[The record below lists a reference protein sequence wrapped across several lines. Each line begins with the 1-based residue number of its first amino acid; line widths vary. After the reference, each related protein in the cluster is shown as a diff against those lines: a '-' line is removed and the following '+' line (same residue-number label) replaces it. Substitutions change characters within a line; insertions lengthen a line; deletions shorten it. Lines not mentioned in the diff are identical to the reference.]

1 MAMSLVSTIIEPE
14 AAGAVFLILVM
25 GFVTVLA
32 VIKRVLYVCQP
43 SEVLIFSGRRR
54 ESGNK
59 HVAGYRIIRGGRGIR
74 VPLFETVDRMDLTNM
89 IIEVRVQNAYS
100 KGGIPLSVQGVANIK
115 VPGEEPLLNNCLER
129 FLGKSRDEIMKIARE
144 TLEGNLR
151 GVLAGLTPEQVNKDK
166 EEFAAKLAE
175 EAEQDLSRLGLV
187 MDTLKI
193 QNVSDD
199 VGYLDAIGRQI
210 SAQIRRSAQIAE
222 AEARAEA
229 AEQKWRNTMNGELSK
244 LEADIE
250 ISRKE
255 NDRRVADATT
265 RREALIAQQLAEVQA
280 SVAQAKAEV
289 DTQDARIEQV
299 RLQLEADVLQPAEA
313 ARREAEEN
321 AKGDAAKIVEQGQAT
336 AKVLTDIAQR
346 YNTSG
351 TAGRDILLMQKLVP
365 LMTKMS
371 SSIGVLKVD
380 RLTVLGK
387 GGGQNGDGEELAGK
401 LINYGE
407 QIKAATGIDLNAVA
421 KQKLRESP
429 AAAPKSAGSE
439 HALRPPRDP
448 YGGLQPVYD
457 EPDGPPDQP
466 DAQDVYWGQ
475 DAPDDG
481 SSAR

>member
-1 MAMSLVSTIIEPE
+1 MSAS
-14 AAGAVFLILVM
+14 LILAATGSAV
-25 GFVTVLA
+25 GALALILILAFVSVIM

-54 ESGNK
+54 VAGNGR
-59 HVAGYRIIRGGRGIR
+59 VAGYRIIRGGRGIR
-74 VPLFETVDRMDLTNM
+74 IPLFETVDRMDLTNM
-89 IIEVRVQNAYS
+89 IIEVQVANAYS

-129 FLGKSRDEIMKIARE
+129 FLGKSREEIMKIARE

-166 EEFAAKLAE
+166 EEFASKLAE

-187 MDTLKI
+187 VDTLKI

-210 SAQIRRSAQIAE
+210 SAQIRRNAQIAE

-244 LEADIE
+244 LDAEIE

-255 NDRRVADATT
+255 NERRVADART
-265 RREALIAQQLAEVQA
+265 RRDAMIAQQLAEVQA
-280 SVAQAKAEV
+280 SVAQANAEL
-289 DTQDARIEQV
+289 DTQQARIEQV
-299 RLQLEADVLQPAEA
+299 RLQLDADVIQPAEA

-336 AKVLTDIAQR
+336 AKVLTDIADR

-351 TAGRDILLMQKLVP
+351 SAGRDILLMQKLVP
-365 LMTKMS
+365 LMSKMAQS
-371 SSIGVLKVD
+371 MGELKVD
-380 RLTVLGK
+380 RLTVLGR
-387 GGGQNGDGEELAGK
+387 GGEGGEGDDLAGK
-401 LINYGE
+401 LVNYGE
-407 QIKAATGIDLNAVA
+407 QIKAATGIDVPALV
-421 KQKLRESP
+421 KTKL
-429 AAAPKSAGSE
+429 G
-439 HALRPPRDP
+439 
-448 YGGLQPVYD
+448 V
-457 EPDGPPDQP
+457 
-466 DAQDVYWGQ
+466 
-475 DAPDDG
+475 
-481 SSAR
+481 

>member
-1 MAMSLVSTIIEPE
+1 MSTLLALIEP
-14 AAGAVFLILVM
+14 AAFAALGAILVVA
-25 GFVTVLA
+25 FVTVLL

-43 SEVLIFSGRRR
+43 SEVLIFSGRSRDAGKNR
-54 ESGNK
+54 M
-59 HVAGYRIIRGGRGIR
+59 AGYRIIRGGRGIR

-244 LEADIE
+244 LDADIE

-255 NDRRVADATT
+255 NDRRVADART
-265 RREALIAQQLAEVQA
+265 RREALIAQQLGEVQA
-280 SVAQAKAEV
+280 LVAQAKAEV
-289 DTQDARIEQV
+289 DTQEARIEQV
-299 RLQLEADVLQPAEA
+299 RLQLDADVLQPAEA

-321 AKGDAAKIVEQGQAT
+321 AKGEAAKIVEQGSAT
-336 AKVLTDIAQR
+336 AKVLGDIAKR

-351 TAGRDILLMQKLVP
+351 SAGRDILLMQKLVP
-365 LMTKMS
+365 LMAKMAQS
-371 SSIGVLKVD
+371 MGELKVD

-387 GGGQNGDGEELAGK
+387 GGSNEGDDVAGK
-401 LINYGE
+401 LVNYSE
-407 QIKAATGIDLNAVA
+407 QIKAATGIDVPALV
-421 KQKLRESP
+421 KGKL
-429 AAAPKSAGSE
+429 G
-439 HALRPPRDP
+439 
-448 YGGLQPVYD
+448 V
-457 EPDGPPDQP
+457 
-466 DAQDVYWGQ
+466 
-475 DAPDDG
+475 
-481 SSAR
+481 

>member
-1 MAMSLVSTIIEPE
+1 MTTPLAIIDSGALAAIAM
-14 AAGAVFLILVM
+14 ILALA
-25 GFVTVLA
+25 FVTVLLI
-32 VIKRVLYVCQP
+32 IKRVLYLCQP
-43 SEVLIFSGRRR
+43 SEVLVFSGRRR
-54 ESGNK
+54 EAGGNRL
-59 HVAGYRIIRGGRGIR
+59 AGYRIIRGGRGIR

-115 VPGEEPLLNNCLER
+115 IPGEEPLLNNCLER

-151 GVLAGLTPEQVNKDK
+151 GVLATLTPEQVNKDK

-229 AEQKWRNTMNGELSK
+229 AEQRWRNTMNGELSK
-244 LEADIE
+244 LDAEIE
-250 ISRKE
+250 IARKE
-255 NDRRVADATT
+255 NERRVADART
-265 RREALIAQQLAEVQA
+265 RREAMIAQQLAEVQA
-280 SVAQAKAEV
+280 LVAQASAEV
-289 DTQDARIEQV
+289 DTQDARIDQV
-299 RLQLEADVLQPAEA
+299 RLQLQADVLQPAEA
-313 ARREAEEN
+313 ACREAEEN
-321 AKGDAAKIVEQGQAT
+321 AKGDAAKIVEQGKAT
-336 AKVLTDIAQR
+336 AKVLTDIADR

-365 LMTKMS
+365 LLAKMAGS
-371 SSIGVLKVD
+371 MGELKVD

-387 GGGQNGDGEELAGK
+387 GGSGSDNDELAGK
-401 LINYGE
+401 LVNYSE
-407 QIKAATGIDLNAVA
+407 QIKAATGIDVPALV
-421 KQKLRESP
+421 KGKLG
-429 AAAPKSAGSE
+429 A
-439 HALRPPRDP
+439 
-448 YGGLQPVYD
+448 
-457 EPDGPPDQP
+457 
-466 DAQDVYWGQ
+466 
-475 DAPDDG
+475 
-481 SSAR
+481 

>member
-1 MAMSLVSTIIEPE
+1 MSIPLAFAESAFIEP
-14 AAGAVFLILVM
+14 AAIPVIASIFVLALVALVM
-25 GFVTVLA
+25 VV
-32 VIKRVLYVCQP
+32 KRVLYVCQP
-43 SEVLIFSGRRR
+43 SEVLVFSGRRR
-54 ESGNK
+54 EAGNGRL
-59 HVAGYRIIRGGRGIR
+59 AGYRIIRGGRGIR
-74 VPLFETVDRMDLTNM
+74 VPLFETVDKMDLTNM

-129 FLGKSRDEIMKIARE
+129 FLGQSREEIMKIARE

-187 MDTLKI
+187 VDTLKI

-244 LEADIE
+244 LEAEIE
-250 ISRKE
+250 IARKE
-255 NDRRVADATT
+255 NDRRVADART
-265 RREALIAQQLAEVQA
+265 RRDAMIAEQLAEVQA
-280 SVAQAKAEV
+280 SVAQANAEV
-289 DTQDARIEQV
+289 DTQQARIETV
-299 RLQLEADVLQPAEA
+299 RLQLEADVIQPAEA

-336 AKVLTDIAQR
+336 AKVLTDIAER
-346 YNTSG
+346 YTAMG
-351 TAGRDILLMQKLVP
+351 RAGRDILLMQKLVP
-365 LMTKMS
+365 LMTKMAQS
-371 SSIGVLKVD
+371 MGNLKVD

-387 GGGQNGDGEELAGK
+387 GGEGGGADDLAGK
-401 LINYGE
+401 LINYSE
-407 QIKAATGIDLNAVA
+407 QIKAATGIDVPAMV
-421 KQKLRESP
+421 KGKL
-429 AAAPKSAGSE
+429 G
-439 HALRPPRDP
+439 
-448 YGGLQPVYD
+448 V
-457 EPDGPPDQP
+457 
-466 DAQDVYWGQ
+466 
-475 DAPDDG
+475 
-481 SSAR
+481 

>member
-1 MAMSLVSTIIEPE
+1 MSMLLGFIEP
-14 AAGAVFLILVM
+14 AALAAVGIILVL

-54 ESGNK
+54 VAGNNRI
-59 HVAGYRIIRGGRGIR
+59 AGYRIIRGGRGIR

-89 IIEVRVQNAYS
+89 IIDVRVTNAYS

-129 FLGKSRDEIMKIARE
+129 FLGQSREEIMKIARE

-166 EEFAAKLAE
+166 EEFASKLAE
-175 EAEQDLSRLGLV
+175 EAEQDFSKLGLV
-187 MDTLKI
+187 VDTLKI

-244 LEADIE
+244 LDADIE

-255 NDRRVADATT
+255 NERRVADART
-265 RREALIAQQLAEVQA
+265 RRDAMIAQQLGEVQA
-280 SVAQAKAEV
+280 LVAQANAEV
-289 DTQDARIEQV
+289 DTQQARIEQV
-299 RLQLEADVLQPAEA
+299 RLQLDADVIQPAEA
-313 ARREAEEN
+313 ARRESEEN
-321 AKGDAAKIVEQGQAT
+321 AKGEAAKIVEQGRAT
-336 AKVLTDIAQR
+336 AKVLTDIADR

-351 TAGRDILLMQKLVP
+351 RAGRDILLMQKLVP
-365 LMTKMS
+365 LMAKISHSM
-371 SSIGVLKVD
+371 GDLKID
-380 RLTVLGK
+380 QLTVLGK
-387 GGGQNGDGEELAGK
+387 GGSSDDGDLAGK
-401 LINYGE
+401 LVTYGE
-407 QIKAATGIDLNAVA
+407 QIKAATGIDVPALLR
-421 KQKLRESP
+421 QKLGSP
-429 AAAPKSAGSE
+429 
-439 HALRPPRDP
+439 
-448 YGGLQPVYD
+448 
-457 EPDGPPDQP
+457 
-466 DAQDVYWGQ
+466 
-475 DAPDDG
+475 
-481 SSAR
+481 

>member
-1 MAMSLVSTIIEPE
+1 MTSIVAIIQPQ
-14 AAGAVFLILVM
+14 AIGAIAGILIVA
-25 GFVTVLA
+25 FVTILL

-54 ESGNK
+54 VSQTGQ
-59 HVAGYRIIRGGRGIR
+59 VAGYRIIRGGRGIR
-74 VPLFETVDRMDLTNM
+74 VPLFESVDRMDLTNM
-89 IIEVRVQNAYS
+89 IIEVRVSNAYS

-115 VPGEEPLLNNCLER
+115 IPGEEPLLNNCLER

-151 GVLAGLTPEQVNKDK
+151 GVLATLTPEQVNKDK
-166 EEFAAKLAE
+166 EEFASRLAE
-175 EAEQDLSRLGLV
+175 EAEQDLSELGLV

-210 SAQIRRSAQIAE
+210 SAQIRRNAQIAE

-265 RREALIAQQLAEVQA
+265 RREAMIAQQLAAVQA
-280 SVAQAKAEV
+280 SVAQARAEV

-299 RLQLEADVLQPAEA
+299 RLQLDADVLQPAEA

-321 AKGDAAKIVEQGQAT
+321 AKGDAAQIVEQGRAT
-336 AKVLTDIAQR
+336 AQVLSDIATR
-346 YNTSG
+346 YNSSG
-351 TAGRDILLMQKLVP
+351 SAGRDILLMQKLVP
-365 LMTKMS
+365 LMAKMAS
-371 SSIGVLKVD
+371 SMGELKVD

-387 GGGQNGDGEELAGK
+387 TDGHGEGDDLAGK
-401 LINYGE
+401 LVNYSE
-407 QIKAATGIDLNAVA
+407 QIKAATGIDVPSLI
-421 KQKLRESP
+421 KGKL
-429 AAAPKSAGSE
+429 G
-439 HALRPPRDP
+439 
-448 YGGLQPVYD
+448 V
-457 EPDGPPDQP
+457 
-466 DAQDVYWGQ
+466 
-475 DAPDDG
+475 
-481 SSAR
+481 

>member
-1 MAMSLVSTIIEPE
+1 MSTLVAIIEPGAFGAL
-14 AAGAVFLILVM
+14 AAILVI
-25 GFVTVLA
+25 GFMALLML
-32 VIKRVLYVCQP
+32 IKRVLYVCQP
-43 SEVLIFSGRRR
+43 SEVLIFSGLRRVA
-54 ESGNK
+54 GNGR
-59 HVAGYRIIRGGRGIR
+59 VAGYRIIRGGRGIR

-244 LEADIE
+244 LEAEIE
-250 ISRKE
+250 IARKE
-255 NDRRVADATT
+255 NERRVADART
-265 RREALIAQQLAEVQA
+265 RRDALIAQQLAEVQA
-280 SVAQAKAEV
+280 LVAQAKAEV
-289 DTQDARIEQV
+289 DTQEARIEQV
-299 RLQLEADVLQPAEA
+299 RLQLQADVLQPAEA
-313 ARREAEEN
+313 ARREAEEL
-321 AKGDAAKIVEQGQAT
+321 AKGDAAKIVEHGSAT
-336 AKVLTDIAQR
+336 ARVLTDIATR
-346 YNTSG
+346 YNSSG
-351 TAGRDILLMQKLVP
+351 AAGRDILLMQKLVP
-365 LMTKMS
+365 LMARIAQSM
-371 SSIGVLKVD
+371 GDLKVD

-387 GGGQNGDGEELAGK
+387 GGSNGNGEGDDLAGK
-401 LINYGE
+401 LVNYSE
-407 QIKAATGIDLNAVA
+407 QIKAATGIDVPAMVRG
-421 KQKLRESP
+421 KLG
-429 AAAPKSAGSE
+429 A
-439 HALRPPRDP
+439 
-448 YGGLQPVYD
+448 
-457 EPDGPPDQP
+457 
-466 DAQDVYWGQ
+466 
-475 DAPDDG
+475 
-481 SSAR
+481 

>member
-1 MAMSLVSTIIEPE
+1 MNTLLAIIEP
-14 AAGAVFLILVM
+14 AALAAVATILVI
-25 GFVTVLA
+25 GFITVLL

-43 SEVLIFSGRRR
+43 SEVLVFSGRRR
-54 ESGNK
+54 EAGNNR
-59 HVAGYRIIRGGRGIR
+59 VAGYRIIRGGRGIR

-89 IIEVRVQNAYS
+89 IIDVRVTNAYS

-129 FLGKSRDEIMKIARE
+129 FLGQSREEIMKIARE

-175 EAEQDLSRLGLV
+175 EAEQDFSKLGLV
-187 MDTLKI
+187 VDTLKI

-244 LEADIE
+244 LDAEIE
-250 ISRKE
+250 IARKE
-255 NDRRVADATT
+255 NERRVADAST
-265 RREALIAQQLAEVQA
+265 RRDAMIAQQLAEVQA
-280 SVAQAKAEV
+280 LVAQANAEL
-289 DTQDARIEQV
+289 DTQQARIEQV
-299 RLQLEADVLQPAEA
+299 RLQLDADVLQPAEA

-321 AKGDAAKIVEQGQAT
+321 AKGDAAKIVEQGRAT
-336 AKVLTDIAQR
+336 AQVLTDIAER

-351 TAGRDILLMQKLVP
+351 RAGRDILLMQKLVP
-365 LMTKMS
+365 LMAKMAGS
-371 SSIGVLKVD
+371 MGELKVD

-387 GGGQNGDGEELAGK
+387 GGGGAEGEELASK
-401 LINYGE
+401 LVNYGE
-407 QIKAATGIDLNAVA
+407 QIKAATGIDVPALVKN
-421 KQKLRESP
+421 KL
-429 AAAPKSAGSE
+429 G
-439 HALRPPRDP
+439 
-448 YGGLQPVYD
+448 V
-457 EPDGPPDQP
+457 
-466 DAQDVYWGQ
+466 
-475 DAPDDG
+475 
-481 SSAR
+481 

>member
-1 MAMSLVSTIIEPE
+1 MSIPLAFAESAFIEP
-14 AAGAVFLILVM
+14 AAIPVIASIFVLALVALVM
-25 GFVTVLA
+25 VV
-32 VIKRVLYVCQP
+32 KRVLYVCQP
-43 SEVLIFSGRRR
+43 SEVLVFSGRRR
-54 ESGNK
+54 EAGNGRL
-59 HVAGYRIIRGGRGIR
+59 AGYRIIRGGRGIR
-74 VPLFETVDRMDLTNM
+74 VPLFETVDKMDLTNM

-129 FLGKSRDEIMKIARE
+129 FLGQSREEIMKIARE

-187 MDTLKI
+187 VDTLKI

-244 LEADIE
+244 LEAEIE
-250 ISRKE
+250 IARKE
-255 NDRRVADATT
+255 NDRRVADART
-265 RREALIAQQLAEVQA
+265 RRDAMIAEQLAEVQA
-280 SVAQAKAEV
+280 SVAQANAEV
-289 DTQDARIEQV
+289 DTQQARIETV
-299 RLQLEADVLQPAEA
+299 RLQLEADVIQPAEA

-336 AKVLTDIAQR
+336 AKVLTDIAER
-346 YNTSG
+346 YTAMG
-351 TAGRDILLMQKLVP
+351 RAGRDILLMQKLVP
-365 LMTKMS
+365 LMTKMAQS
-371 SSIGVLKVD
+371 MGNLKVD

-387 GGGQNGDGEELAGK
+387 GGDGGGADDLAGK
-401 LINYGE
+401 LINYSE
-407 QIKAATGIDLNAVA
+407 QIKAATGIDVPAMV
-421 KQKLRESP
+421 KGKL
-429 AAAPKSAGSE
+429 G
-439 HALRPPRDP
+439 
-448 YGGLQPVYD
+448 V
-457 EPDGPPDQP
+457 
-466 DAQDVYWGQ
+466 
-475 DAPDDG
+475 
-481 SSAR
+481 

>member
-1 MAMSLVSTIIEPE
+1 MTSI
-14 AAGAVFLILVM
+14 AAFVQPQAIGAIAGILIL
-25 GFVTVLA
+25 GFVTILL

-54 ESGNK
+54 VSANGQ
-59 HVAGYRIIRGGRGIR
+59 VAGYRIIRGGRGIR
-74 VPLFETVDRMDLTNM
+74 IPLFETVDRMDLTNM
-89 IIEVRVQNAYS
+89 IIDVRVANAYS
-100 KGGIPLSVQGVANIK
+100 KGGIPLTVQGVANIK
-115 VPGEEPLLNNCLER
+115 IPGEEPLLNNCLER

-151 GVLAGLTPEQVNKDK
+151 GVLATLTPEQVNKDK

-229 AEQKWRNTMNGELSK
+229 AEQRWRNTMNGELSK
-244 LEADIE
+244 LDAEIE
-250 ISRKE
+250 IARKE
-255 NDRRVADATT
+255 NERRVADART
-265 RREALIAQQLAEVQA
+265 RREAMIAQQLAEVQA
-280 SVAQAKAEV
+280 LVAQASAEV

-299 RLQLEADVLQPAEA
+299 RLQLQADVLQPAEA
-313 ARREAEEN
+313 ACREAEEN
-321 AKGDAAKIVEQGQAT
+321 AKGDAAKIVEQGKAT
-336 AKVLTDIAQR
+336 AKVLTDIADR

-365 LMTKMS
+365 LMTKMAGS
-371 SSIGVLKVD
+371 MGDLKVD

-387 GGGQNGDGEELAGK
+387 GGSGSDNDELAGK
-401 LINYGE
+401 LVNYSE
-407 QIKAATGIDLNAVA
+407 QIKAATGIDVPALV
-421 KQKLRESP
+421 KGKLG
-429 AAAPKSAGSE
+429 A
-439 HALRPPRDP
+439 
-448 YGGLQPVYD
+448 
-457 EPDGPPDQP
+457 
-466 DAQDVYWGQ
+466 
-475 DAPDDG
+475 
-481 SSAR
+481 

>member
-1 MAMSLVSTIIEPE
+1 MSMLAIIEP
-14 AAGAVFLILVM
+14 AAFGALAGILILAFITLLMV
-25 GFVTVLA
+25 V
-32 VIKRVLYVCQP
+32 KRVLYVCQP

-54 ESGNK
+54 EGGNQ
-59 HVAGYRIIRGGRGIR
+59 VSGYRIIRGGRGIR

-175 EAEQDLSRLGLV
+175 EAEQDLSRIGLV

-210 SAQIRRSAQIAE
+210 SAQIRRNAQIAE

-229 AEQKWRNTMNGELSK
+229 AEQRWRNTMAGELSK
-244 LEADIE
+244 LDAEIE
-250 ISRKE
+250 IARKE
-255 NDRRVADATT
+255 NQRRVADART
-265 RREALIAQQLAEVQA
+265 RRDAMIAQQLGEVQA
-280 SVAQAKAEV
+280 LVAQAKAEV

-299 RLQLEADVLQPAEA
+299 RLQLQADVLQPADA

-321 AKGDAAKIVEQGQAT
+321 AKGEAAKIVEQGSAT
-336 AKVLTDIAQR
+336 AKVLSDIASR

-365 LMTKMS
+365 LMSKMAQS
-371 SSIGVLKVD
+371 MGELKVD

-387 GGGQNGDGEELAGK
+387 GGHNGEGEELAGK
-401 LINYGE
+401 LVNYSE
-407 QIKAATGIDLNAVA
+407 QIKAATGIDVPALV
-421 KQKLRESP
+421 KGKL
-429 AAAPKSAGSE
+429 G
-439 HALRPPRDP
+439 
-448 YGGLQPVYD
+448 V
-457 EPDGPPDQP
+457 
-466 DAQDVYWGQ
+466 
-475 DAPDDG
+475 
-481 SSAR
+481 